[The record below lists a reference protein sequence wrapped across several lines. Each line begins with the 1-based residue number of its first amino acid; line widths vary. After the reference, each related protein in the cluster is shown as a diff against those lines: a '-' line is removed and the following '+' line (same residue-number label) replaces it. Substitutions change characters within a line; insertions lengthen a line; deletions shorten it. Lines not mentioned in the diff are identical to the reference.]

1 MGYIYNAVFWSKLKV
16 TASQIGVFV
25 LGQHERTFEIDA
37 FLETPRYV
45 VTVDKSYSVVLKY

>member
-1 MGYIYNAVFWSKLKV
+1 MGYTYNAVFWSKLKV

-45 VTVDKSYSVVLKY
+45 VTVDKSCSVVLKY